1 MHLLRHRDR
10 ALALLVLTVM
20 ALPRIASAVPSFARQ
35 TGMPCSQCHTL
46 SFGPALTAYGRQFKL
61 NGYTFGEGEHP
72 MPVAI
77 MIQGGYSHADQPL
90 PAAPVAHFANNDN
103 ISLDQVSLFVGT
115 RISEHIGMLG
125 QATYSG
131 EKRHFNWDNT
141 DIRYARALSLLGTDA
156 VVGISVNNNPTV
168 QDLWNSTPA
177 WGYPYISSPLVPGAS
192 ASTLLEGGLAHT
204 VLGATLYVKVH
215 PPVHVE
221 GGGD

>member
-1 MHLLRHRDR
+1 MHLLRHRGR

-115 RISEHIGMLG
+115 RISEFPFRRRIVDRACVGVVQPGLD
-125 QATYSG
+125 
-131 EKRHFNWDNT
+131 FNRRSRWQ
-141 DIRYARALSLLGTDA
+141 RERE
-156 VVGISVNNNPTV
+156 PT
-168 QDLWNSTPA
+168 
-177 WGYPYISSPLVPGAS
+177 PYIES
-192 ASTLLEGGLAHT
+192 ADTLFGNRLNLRQ
-204 VLGATLYVKVH
+204 LR
-215 PPVHVE
+215 
-221 GGGD
+221 